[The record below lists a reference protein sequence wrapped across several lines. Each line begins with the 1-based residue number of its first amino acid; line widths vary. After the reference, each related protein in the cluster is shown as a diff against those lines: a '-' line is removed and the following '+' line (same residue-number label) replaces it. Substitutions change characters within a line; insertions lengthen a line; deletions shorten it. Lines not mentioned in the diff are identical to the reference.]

1 MDPDVKGRGA
11 GRLLVRWGLER
22 AEEEGVRASVMASEG
37 SDEFYLKCGF
47 DEVVGNANEG
57 EGNPL
62 QKEDV
67 KGGNI
72 LFM

>member
-1 MDPDVKGRGA
+1 
-11 GRLLVRWGLER
+11 
-22 AEEEGVRASVMASEG
+22 MASEG

-72 LFM
+72 LFAWVRDSKALEERAL

>member
-1 MDPDVKGRGA
+1 
-11 GRLLVRWGLER
+11 
-22 AEEEGVRASVMASEG
+22 MASEG
-37 SDEFYLKCGF
+37 SDGFYLKCGF

-57 EGNPL
+57 DGNPL

-72 LFM
+72 LFMRAKHGEEAQGNAP